1 MVRVDHFWI
10 NSYIDY
16 KSNVDR
22 NKALSVEEYLNKIE
36 PYLIKDF
43 INNINNIKKFET
55 WKIELTITVNFI
67 SSKDNDEAHVIY
79 SKSDNIDIMINP

>member
-1 MVRVDHFWI
+1 MARVDHFWI
-10 NSYIDY
+10 NNYIDY
-16 KSNVDR
+16 KSNDDR

-55 WKIELTITVNFI
+55 WKI
-67 SSKDNDEAHVIY
+67 
-79 SKSDNIDIMINP
+79 